1 MKIPFRFWL
10 HSWKVVFLI
19 IAIIMNH
26 SSIAHS
32 SAWTSKRPPMSQ
44 EEFEARKR
52 GQDQFH
58 ALLRKGDYSLKQ
70 GDNKGAEYFYLE
82 AYNLSKGSS
91 SEGVAEYVLAK
102 FYKDVGAYEKSLQL
116 VNKALSFLKQK
127 EPARDMYEKMRDDL
141 LQKIEESKLA
151 VPVASQV
158 QPISR
163 ISDFHNANYGSQKQ
177 FLEKRLPEDTEIRRI
192 GKQAL
197 LAEHA
202 GKFKEAKE
210 AYEKMLLR
218 KEETVAAFREEGW
231 VMIHPAVQRTAEL
244 TGDQARE
251 KEMLVWIRDN
261 MIAEEGAYHR
271 YLNGLLPSVQAHLKE
286 RIKERT

>member
-1 MKIPFRFWL
+1 
-10 HSWKVVFLI
+10 
-19 IAIIMNH
+19 
-26 SSIAHS
+26 
-32 SAWTSKRPPMSQ
+32 
-44 EEFEARKR
+44 
-52 GQDQFH
+52 
-58 ALLRKGDYSLKQ
+58 
-70 GDNKGAEYFYLE
+70 
-82 AYNLSKGSS
+82 
-91 SEGVAEYVLAK
+91 
-102 FYKDVGAYEKSLQL
+102 
-116 VNKALSFLKQK
+116 
-127 EPARDMYEKMRDDL
+127 MYEKMRDDL